1 MPETKSQ
8 QLAQDEAELGTHKAQ
23 AYRTSNT
30 PVGTPVVVM
39 AMVVVVLL
47 VVLMVIKLRTP
58 AEDQRVAAL
67 RASLEEYNQR
77 SRSLGLS
84 ALSGGEQ
91 LGDIANRLKKD
102 ADSVVLLAERYK
114 QLIDES
120 NTEMVRKNAELL
132 SSKQYV
138 QNLTNDLVNAKNESQ
153 QAKSSGYEAEALRR
167 EVATLK
173 TQYETQIAEMATLKQ
188 QLAAAGEQAPK
199 ADMDDLQRR
208 FEETRR
214 AKEFFESRAKELEAE
229 LGKARLFAKSEDEL
243 LPAAVKLFQ
252 TLRKLENQPDSDIS
266 KAYSQIGVDLG
277 ANVLK
282 TLTFPTGSAK
292 MSASDEAPVR
302 QLVDAVPDGDMLLVI
317 GYASE
322 TGNVDAN
329 RTLSSDR
336 ATAVAELL
344 TSVKRPGQKVQAVY
358 LGQTDR
364 FSGRTPE
371 RNQLCEVWHI
381 RKKQ

>member
-1 MPETKSQ
+1 MPDPKSQ
-8 QLAQDEAELGTHKAQ
+8 QLAQDDTERETNISQ
-23 AYRTSNT
+23 AYRISGA
-30 PVGTPVVVM
+30 PLGTPVVVM
-39 AMVVVVLL
+39 AVVVVVLL
-47 VVLMVIKLRTP
+47 VALIVIKMRNP
-58 AEDQRVAAL
+58 AEDPRVAAM
-67 RASLEEYNQR
+67 RAELEELNHR
-77 SRSLGLS
+77 NGSLGLS
-84 ALSGGEQ
+84 ALGGGEQ

-102 ADSVVLLAERYK
+102 ADSMVLLAERYK

-120 NTEMVRKNAELL
+120 NAEMVKRNAELL

-138 QNLTNDLVNAKNESQ
+138 QNLTNELVNAKNESQ
-153 QAKSSGYEAEALRR
+153 QAKSSSYEAEALRR

-173 TQYETQIAEMATLKQ
+173 SQREAQIAEMATLKQ
-188 QLAAAGEQAPK
+188 QLAAAGEQTPK

-208 FEETRR
+208 FEESQR
-214 AKEFFESRAKELEAE
+214 AKEFFESRAKELEVE

-252 TLRKLENQPDSDIS
+252 SLRRLENQPDSDIS

-292 MSASDEAPVR
+292 MSAADEDPVR
-302 QLVDAVPDGDMLLVI
+302 QLVEAVPDGDMLLVI

-322 TGNVDAN
+322 TGNVDGN

-344 TSVKRPGQKVQAVY
+344 TSVKRPTQKVQAVY

-371 RNQLCEVWHI
+371 RNQLCEVWQI
-381 RKKQ
+381 RGKQ